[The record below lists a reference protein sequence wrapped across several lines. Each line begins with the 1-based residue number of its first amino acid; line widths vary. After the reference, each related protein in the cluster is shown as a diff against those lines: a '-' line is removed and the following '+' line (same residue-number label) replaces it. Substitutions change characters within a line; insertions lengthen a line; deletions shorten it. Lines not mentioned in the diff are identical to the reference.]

1 MRDLSPGKR
10 LKKGDGRKG
19 EKVAREM
26 LDTVYSF
33 IFLNAPEAR
42 GLNIQ
47 SKTMH
52 KPFPAHGTIRIRTTH
67 VVCTFE

>member
-1 MRDLSPGKR
+1 MRGLSPGTR

-26 LDTVYSF
+26 LDAVHSF

-52 KPFPAHGTIRIRTTH
+52 KPFPVHGTIGMYTPLYLLL
-67 VVCTFE
+67 E